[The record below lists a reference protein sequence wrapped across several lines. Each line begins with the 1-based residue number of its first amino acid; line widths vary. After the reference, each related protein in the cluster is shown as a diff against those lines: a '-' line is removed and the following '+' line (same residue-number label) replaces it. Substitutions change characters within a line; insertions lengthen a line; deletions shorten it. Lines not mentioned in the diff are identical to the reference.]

1 MKWRIPIAVSVIAIL
16 VSAQASLQFRK
27 PGVTEE
33 EFEHDK
39 KSCLTHAISHRQEQP
54 AQGDTTDRAPVLLEG
69 IELTPAE
76 HRLALIC
83 MLEKGYRFVT
93 SVEK

>member
-1 MKWRIPIAVSVIAIL
+1 MVFSVIAIM
-16 VSAQASLQFRK
+16 VSAQAALRFTK
-27 PGVTEE
+27 PGITEE
-33 EFEHDK
+33 EFGLDK
-39 KSCLTHAISHRQEQP
+39 KSCLTHAINHRPEI
-54 AQGDTTDRAPVLLEG
+54 ASKGETIDRAPVLLEG